1 MFCPKCGKPNADDAA
16 FCSEC
21 GHQLNAAKLAVGSV
35 GAIAEK
41 RTSKKK
47 TAIVGIVAAI
57 VVIAVVV
64 AVSGLFGDRP
74 LPSHMR
80 IAAGSDGQ
88 IVNSTGGTFDLTVQN
103 DNSAILSLSGAQFQ
117 GKLEKL
123 ESNSDGVVYQMKNP
137 ILNDPN
143 RNISSELMRQ
153 PIDLKLQLP
162 KGSKDSVTGTWK
174 IQISYYDITNRVN
187 YTGAYLK
194 VNDGGTGVG
203 TAFTSTDIFAKDF
216 DASNDSYLTPLMWEK
231 GDKNAGYAAQFSLT
245 DSDTFFQFTLS

>member
-1 MFCPKCGKPNADDAA
+1 MFCPKCGKPNADDAV

-47 TAIVGIVAAI
+47 IAIVGIVAAI

-80 IAAGSDGQ
+80 IAADSDSQ
-88 IVNSTGGTFDLTVQN
+88 IINFTGGTFDLTVQN

-117 GKLEKL
+117 GKFEKL

-137 ILNDPN
+137 ILNDLN
-143 RNISSELMRQ
+143 RNISSELMQQ

-187 YTGAYLK
+187 YTGAYMK

-203 TAFTSTDIFAKDF
+203 TAGTSTDIFAKDF

>member
-1 MFCPKCGKPNADDAA
+1 MFCPKCGKPNADDAV

-47 TAIVGIVAAI
+47 IAIVGIVAAI

-80 IAAGSDGQ
+80 IAADSDSQ
-88 IVNSTGGTFDLTVQN
+88 IINFTGGTFDLTVQN

-117 GKLEKL
+117 GKFEKL

-143 RNISSELMRQ
+143 RNISSGLRQ

-187 YTGAYLK
+187 YTGAYMK

-203 TAFTSTDIFAKDF
+203 AAFTSNDIFAKDF
-216 DASNDSYLTPLMWEK
+216 DASNDSHLTPLMWEK
-231 GDKNAGYAAQFSLT
+231 RDKNAGYAAQFSLT

>member
-1 MFCPKCGKPNADDAA
+1 MFCPKCGKPNADDAV
-16 FCSEC
+16 FCTGC
-21 GHQLNAAKLAVGSV
+21 GNKLNAAKAAAGAA
-35 GAIAEK
+35 GAITEK
-41 RTSKKK
+41 RTGKKK
-47 TAIVGIVAAI
+47 AVIIGVVAAI
-57 VVIAVVV
+57 AVIALAV
-64 AVSGLFGDRP
+64 ALSGMFGDRP

-88 IVNSTGGTFDLTVQN
+88 IVNSTGGTIDLTVQN

-117 GKLEKL
+117 GKFEKL

-143 RNISSELMRQ
+143 RNISSELMQQ

-187 YTGAYLK
+187 YTGAYMK

-203 TAFTSTDIFAKDF
+203 AVDTSTDIFAKDF

>member
-21 GHQLNAAKLAVGSV
+21 GHQLNAAKSAVGPA
-35 GAIAEK
+35 GAISKK
-41 RTSKKK
+41 RAGKKK
-47 TAIVGIVAAI
+47 TAIVGVVAAI
-57 VVIAVVV
+57 VVIVVMV
-64 AVSGLFGDRP
+64 AVSGIFGDRP

-88 IVNSTGGTFDLTVQN
+88 IINSKGGTFDLTVQN

-117 GKLEKL
+117 GKFEKL

-137 ILNDPN
+137 ILNDLN
-143 RNISSELMRQ
+143 RNISSELMQQ

-187 YTGAYLK
+187 YTGAYMK

-203 TAFTSTDIFAKDF
+203 TAGTSTDIFAKDF

>member
-1 MFCPKCGKPNADDAA
+1 
-16 FCSEC
+16 
-21 GHQLNAAKLAVGSV
+21 
-35 GAIAEK
+35 
-41 RTSKKK
+41 
-47 TAIVGIVAAI
+47 
-57 VVIAVVV
+57 
-64 AVSGLFGDRP
+64 
-74 LPSHMR
+74 MR

-88 IVNSTGGTFDLTVQN
+88 IINSKGGTFDLTVQN

-117 GKLEKL
+117 GKFEKL

-143 RNISSELMRQ
+143 RSISSELMQQ

-187 YTGAYLK
+187 YTGAYMK

-203 TAFTSTDIFAKDF
+203 AVDTSTDIFAKDF

>member
-1 MFCPKCGKPNADDAA
+1 MFCPKCGKPNADDAV
-16 FCSEC
+16 FCAGC
-21 GHQLNAAKLAVGSV
+21 GNKLNAAKAAAGAA

-41 RTSKKK
+41 HTSKKK
-47 TAIVGIVAAI
+47 TVIIGVVAVI
-57 VVIAVVV
+57 VVIALAV
-64 AVSGLFGDRP
+64 ALSGIFGDRP

-80 IAAGSDGQ
+80 IAADSDGQ
-88 IVNSTGGTFDLTVQN
+88 IVNSTGGTIDLTVQN

-117 GKLEKL
+117 GKFEKL

-143 RNISSELMRQ
+143 RNISSELMQQ

-187 YTGAYLK
+187 YTGAYMK

-203 TAFTSTDIFAKDF
+203 AVDTSTDIFAKDF

>member
-1 MFCPKCGKPNADDAA
+1 MFCPKCGKPNADDAV

-47 TAIVGIVAAI
+47 IAIVGIVAAI

-80 IAAGSDGQ
+80 IAADSDSQ
-88 IVNSTGGTFDLTVQN
+88 IINFTGGTFDLTVQN

-117 GKLEKL
+117 GKFEKL

-143 RNISSELMRQ
+143 RNISSGLRQ

-174 IQISYYDITNRVN
+174 IQISFYDITNRVN
-187 YTGAYLK
+187 YTGAYMK

-203 TAFTSTDIFAKDF
+203 AAFTSNDIFAKDF

>member
-1 MFCPKCGKPNADDAA
+1 MFCPKCGKPNADDAV

-47 TAIVGIVAAI
+47 IAIVGIVAAI

-64 AVSGLFGDRP
+64 AVSSLFGDRP

-80 IAAGSDGQ
+80 IAADSDSQ
-88 IVNSTGGTFDLTVQN
+88 IINFTGGTFDLTVQN

-117 GKLEKL
+117 GKFEKL

-143 RNISSELMRQ
+143 RNISSGLRQ

-187 YTGAYLK
+187 YTGAYMK

-203 TAFTSTDIFAKDF
+203 AAFTSSDIFAKDF
-216 DASNDSYLTPLMWEK
+216 DASNDSHLTPLMWEK

>member
-21 GHQLNAAKLAVGSV
+21 GHQLNATKSAVGSA
-35 GAIAEK
+35 GAISKK
-41 RTSKKK
+41 RAGKKK
-47 TAIVGIVAAI
+47 TAIIGGIAAI
-57 VVIAVVV
+57 VVIVVVV
-64 AVSGLFGDRP
+64 AVSGIFSDRP

-88 IVNSTGGTFDLTVQN
+88 IINSKGGTFDLTVQN

-117 GKLEKL
+117 GKFEKL

-143 RNISSELMRQ
+143 RNISSELMQQ

-187 YTGAYLK
+187 YTGAYMK

-203 TAFTSTDIFAKDF
+203 TAGTSTDIFAKDF
-216 DASNDSYLTPLMWEK
+216 DVSNDSYLTPLMWEK

>member
-47 TAIVGIVAAI
+47 TAIAGIVAAI

-80 IAAGSDGQ
+80 ITAGSDGQ

-103 DNSAILSLSGAQFQ
+103 DNSTILSLSGAQFQ

-187 YTGAYLK
+187 CTGAYMK

-203 TAFTSTDIFAKDF
+203 AAFTSTDIFAKDF